1 MTPLDVGNV
10 LSSSLISFSDEG
22 RAGVGCILEYFGKCP
37 HLMSEM
43 FPLNQLIS
51 FSDEGRAGVG
61 CVLEVLRECP
71 NVMSEMSPLNVGNVL
86 T

>member
-1 MTPLDVGNV
+1 M
-10 LSSSLISFSDEG
+10 
-22 RAGVGCILEYFGKCP
+22 LEYFGKCP

-51 FSDEGRAGVG
+51 FSDEGRTGVG
-61 CVLEVLRECP
+61 FVLEYFGKCP
-71 NVMSEMSPLNVGNVL
+71 HLMSEMSPLDVGNVP